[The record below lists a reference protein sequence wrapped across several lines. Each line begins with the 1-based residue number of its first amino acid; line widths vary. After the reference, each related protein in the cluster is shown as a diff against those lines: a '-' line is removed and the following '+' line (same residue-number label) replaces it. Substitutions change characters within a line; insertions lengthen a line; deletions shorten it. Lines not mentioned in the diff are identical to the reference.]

1 MCAPARRGGDSVA
14 NALRTQALGKAADL
28 KPFGK
33 AAAHGEAKSRSALDK
48 LFDDVA
54 SRPASASHKEVVDK
68 VDAAD
73 TGSAQAVTP
82 YLAEIHWH
90 YREAEVRYAAWEPT
104 MRGADV
110 LCS

>member
-1 MCAPARRGGDSVA
+1 M
-14 NALRTQALGKAADL
+14 
-28 KPFGK
+28 
-33 AAAHGEAKSRSALDK
+33 
-48 LFDDVA
+48 
-54 SRPASASHKEVVDK
+54 VDK

>member
-1 MCAPARRGGDSVA
+1 
-14 NALRTQALGKAADL
+14 
-28 KPFGK
+28 
-33 AAAHGEAKSRSALDK
+33 
-48 LFDDVA
+48 
-54 SRPASASHKEVVDK
+54 VVDK

-73 TGSAQAVTP
+73 TGNAQAVTP
-82 YLAEIHWH
+82 YLTEIHRH